1 MASED
6 EDGIWEETTLGEVI
20 LKKGA
25 TAMVDVDGTFA
36 ANIGML
42 VVITVGKVGCGLTLG
57 DEVDVI
63 LEESLLVPA
72 ITFVPPIKEEEE
84 ETLSLAGGMV
94 VYNVSS
100 LRYIL
105 TIECTGVCASDDC
118 CLSDDGG

>member
-63 LEESLLVPA
+63 LEESVLVPA
-72 ITFVPPIKEEEE
+72 ITFVPAIKEEEE
-84 ETLSLAGGMV
+84 ETLRLAGE
-94 VYNVSS
+94 N
-100 LRYIL
+100 IL
-105 TIECTGVCASDDC
+105 TIECTGVRASDDC